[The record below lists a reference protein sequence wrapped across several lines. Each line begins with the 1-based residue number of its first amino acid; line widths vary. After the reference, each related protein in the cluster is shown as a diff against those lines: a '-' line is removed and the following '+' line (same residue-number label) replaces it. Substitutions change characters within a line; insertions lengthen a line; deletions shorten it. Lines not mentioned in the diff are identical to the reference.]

1 MAEHCLVLASGNRGK
16 LREMTAIL
24 QPLGWQVRPQS
35 DWNVPDA
42 IEDGLSFV
50 ENALIK
56 ARHASRLTGQAAL
69 GDDSGLAVDFLA
81 GAPGIC
87 SARYAGEG
95 AGDNANNA
103 KLLEALANVPEQER
117 GAHFYCAMVLVRHAE
132 DPAPLIAIGR
142 WDGRILES
150 PQGEGGF
157 GYDPLFWVPGH
168 ACTSAQLPP
177 EVKNSLSHR
186 GRALRLL
193 VKQIDEEPGG

>member
-42 IEDGLSFV
+42 IEDGLSCV

-56 ARHASRLTGQAAL
+56 ARHASRLPGQAPL
-69 GDDSGLAVDFLA
+69 GGESGLAVDFLA